1 MPQFIIADNTH
12 HNHAI
17 AVARLDT
24 LMQDYADLQQ
34 ASRARLGSMACRYL
48 LTLLQ
53 QKMGLSGKLQDEALP
68 YRIESNDLRQPTY
81 YVSFSH
87 SREHVA
93 VLLATTPWLGI
104 DIEDKT
110 ISLAVAKRYFTA
122 NEISWVVSVPT
133 CQQPQA
139 TKLLWTLK
147 EALIKQQEIIISLEN
162 SKLEKRKQEILEE
175 NKKCLEN
182 KLQLSQ
188 IIKQSELK
196 NEELEKTKQSLD
208 EMRQEIIK
216 DRQHLFSQQQTL
228 KLAFEEA
235 KKKGII

>member
-17 AVARLDT
+17 AVARLDM

-34 ASRARLGSMACRYL
+34 VGRARLGSMACRYL

-122 NEISWVVSVPT
+122 NEVHWVVSVPT

-147 EALIKQQEIIISLEN
+147 EALIKQQGN
-162 SKLEKRKQEILEE
+162 AKLLVTLTRGLKADILDSIGKSGIEQLL
-175 NKKCLEN
+175 NQKGSDSPKSVTYQLP
-182 KLQLSQ
+182 LSQ
-188 IIKQSELK
+188 QIIPHNSG
-196 NEELEKTKQSLD
+196 
-208 EMRQEIIK
+208 IK
-216 DRQHLFSQQQTL
+216 GVSYYWPTL
-228 KLAFEEA
+228 NCGYVLADKIA
-235 KKKGII
+235 

>member
-1 MPQFIIADNTH
+1 MLQFIIADKTH

-147 EALIKQQEIIISLEN
+147 EALIKQQGN
-162 SKLEKRKQEILEE
+162 AKLLVTLTRGLKADILDSIGKSGIEQLL
-175 NKKCLEN
+175 NQKGSDSPKSVTYQLP
-182 KLQLSQ
+182 LSQ
-188 IIKQSELK
+188 QIIPH
-196 NEELEKTKQSLD
+196 N
-208 EMRQEIIK
+208 IGIK
-216 DRQHLFSQQQTL
+216 GVSYYWPTL
-228 KLAFEEA
+228 NCGYVLADKIA
-235 KKKGII
+235 

>member
-1 MPQFIIADNTH
+1 MLQFIIADKTH

-53 QKMGLSGKLQDEALP
+53 QKMGLSGKLQDDALP
-68 YRIESNDLRQPTY
+68 YRIESNDPRQPTY

-147 EALIKQQEIIISLEN
+147 EALIKQQGN
-162 SKLEKRKQEILEE
+162 AKLLVTLTRGLKADILDSIGKSGIEQLL
-175 NKKCLEN
+175 NQKGSDSPKSVTYQLP
-182 KLQLSQ
+182 LSQ
-188 IIKQSELK
+188 QIIPHNSG
-196 NEELEKTKQSLD
+196 
-208 EMRQEIIK
+208 IK
-216 DRQHLFSQQQTL
+216 GVSYYWPTL
-228 KLAFEEA
+228 NCGYVLADKIA
-235 KKKGII
+235 

>member
-1 MPQFIIADNTH
+1 MLQFIIADKTH

-53 QKMGLSGKLQDEALP
+53 QKMGLSGKLQDDALP
-68 YRIESNDLRQPTY
+68 YRIESNDPRQPTY

-147 EALIKQQEIIISLEN
+147 EALIKQQGN
-162 SKLEKRKQEILEE
+162 AKLLVTLTRGLKADILDSIGKSGIEQLL
-175 NKKCLEN
+175 NQKGSDSPKSVTYQLP
-182 KLQLSQ
+182 LSQ
-188 IIKQSELK
+188 QIIPH
-196 NEELEKTKQSLD
+196 N
-208 EMRQEIIK
+208 IGIK
-216 DRQHLFSQQQTL
+216 GVSYYWPTL
-228 KLAFEEA
+228 NCGYVLADKIA
-235 KKKGII
+235 

>member
-1 MPQFIIADNTH
+1 MLQFIIADKTH

-53 QKMGLSGKLQDEALP
+53 QKMGLSGKLQDDALP
-68 YRIESNDLRQPTY
+68 YRIESNDPRQPTY

-147 EALIKQQEIIISLEN
+147 EALIKQQGN
-162 SKLEKRKQEILEE
+162 AKLLVTLTRGLKADILDSIGKSGIEQLL
-175 NKKCLEN
+175 NQKGSDSPKSVTYQLP
-182 KLQLSQ
+182 LSQ
-188 IIKQSELK
+188 QIIPNHSG
-196 NEELEKTKQSLD
+196 
-208 EMRQEIIK
+208 IK
-216 DRQHLFSQQQTL
+216 GVSYYWPALNCGYV
-228 KLAFEEA
+228 LADKIA
-235 KKKGII
+235 

>member
-53 QKMGLSGKLQDEALP
+53 QKMGLSGRLQDEALP

-147 EALIKQQEIIISLEN
+147 EALIKQQGN
-162 SKLEKRKQEILEE
+162 AKLLVTLTRGLKADILDSIGKSGIEQLL
-175 NKKCLEN
+175 NQKGSDSPKSVTYQLP
-182 KLQLSQ
+182 LSQ
-188 IIKQSELK
+188 QIIPHNSG
-196 NEELEKTKQSLD
+196 
-208 EMRQEIIK
+208 IK
-216 DRQHLFSQQQTL
+216 GVSYYWPALNCGYV
-228 KLAFEEA
+228 LADKIA
-235 KKKGII
+235 

>member
-53 QKMGLSGKLQDEALP
+53 QKMGLSGKLQDDALP
-68 YRIESNDLRQPTY
+68 YRIESNDPRQPTY

-147 EALIKQQEIIISLEN
+147 EALIKQQGN
-162 SKLEKRKQEILEE
+162 AKLLVTLTRGLKADILDSIGKSGIEQLL
-175 NKKCLEN
+175 NQKGSDSPKSVTYQLP
-182 KLQLSQ
+182 LSQ
-188 IIKQSELK
+188 QIIPNHSG
-196 NEELEKTKQSLD
+196 
-208 EMRQEIIK
+208 IK
-216 DRQHLFSQQQTL
+216 GVSYYWPALNCGYV
-228 KLAFEEA
+228 LADKIA
-235 KKKGII
+235 